1 MYKLPS
7 LLSKRSNDLQSDTE
21 KLNTWK
27 LKTEL
32 GLKEGEARLQRC
44 SGETDS
50 QQQQLVVLQKN
61 NERLRSEVRQ
71 LTQEKQELSGN
82 VQQMKVDSDLLAS
95 QCSQLSSQLE
105 VLLKTQSDLDQLQSR
120 RRDQFEQMVNR

>member
-1 MYKLPS
+1 MYKPPS
-7 LLSKRSNDLQSDTE
+7 LLSNRSNDLQSDTE

-27 LKTEL
+27 VKTEL

-82 VQQMKVDSDLLAS
+82 VQQMKGDSDLLAS

-105 VLLKTQSDLDQLQSR
+105 VVLKTQSDLDQLQSR

>member
-1 MYKLPS
+1 MYKPPS
-7 LLSKRSNDLQSDTE
+7 LLSKRSNDLQS
-21 KLNTWK
+21 TWK
-27 LKTEL
+27 VNTER

-71 LTQEKQELSGN
+71 LTQEKEELSGN
-82 VQQMKVDSDLLAS
+82 VQQMKGDSDLLAS

-105 VLLKTQSDLDQLQSR
+105 VVLKTQSDLDQLQSR

>member
-71 LTQEKQELSGN
+71 LTQEKLELSGN

>member
-1 MYKLPS
+1 MYKPPS

-61 NERLRSEVRQ
+61 NESLRSEVRQ

-82 VQQMKVDSDLLAS
+82 VQQMKGDSDLLAS
-95 QCSQLSSQLE
+95 QCSQLSSRLE
-105 VLLKTQSDLDQLQSR
+105 VVLKTQSDMDQLQSR

>member
-1 MYKLPS
+1 MYKPPS
-7 LLSKRSNDLQSDTE
+7 LLSKRSNDLHSDTE

-27 LKTEL
+27 VKTEL

-50 QQQQLVVLQKN
+50 QQQQLVVLQQN

-82 VQQMKVDSDLLAS
+82 VQQMKGDSDLLAS

-105 VLLKTQSDLDQLQSR
+105 VVLKTQSDLDQMQSR